1 MSVHEG
7 LFTVPHQVAMPRG
20 AQWAARF
27 AVWLLHKGH
36 KRGRAMSPG
45 VQRPA
50 PLAPSYKRQT
60 PTLLQAIGHSIW
72 DALAATGQRRAAREL
87 RELAQRW
94 ESIDPAVARQL
105 REASRHDTR
114 S

>member
-1 MSVHEG
+1 MS
-7 LFTVPHQVAMPRG
+7 
-20 AQWAARF
+20 AA
-27 AVWLLHKGH
+27 
-36 KRGRAMSPG
+36 
-45 VQRPA
+45 VQRA
-50 PLAPSYKRQT
+50 KPLASPYQRRT

-87 RELAQRW
+87 REMAQRW
-94 ESIDPAVARQL
+94 ESIDATVAQQL

>member
-1 MSVHEG
+1 MS
-7 LFTVPHQVAMPRG
+7 
-20 AQWAARF
+20 AAVR
-27 AVWLLHKGH
+27 
-36 KRGRAMSPG
+36 RAT
-45 VQRPA
+45 
-50 PLAPSYKRQT
+50 PLASPYKRRT

-72 DALAATGQRRAAREL
+72 DALVTTGQRRAAREL

-94 ESIDPAVARQL
+94 ESIDATVAQQL

>member
-1 MSVHEG
+1 MS
-7 LFTVPHQVAMPRG
+7 
-20 AQWAARF
+20 AA
-27 AVWLLHKGH
+27 
-36 KRGRAMSPG
+36 
-45 VQRPA
+45 VQRVA
-50 PLAPSYKRQT
+50 STYQRRT

-87 RELAQRW
+87 REMAQRW
-94 ESIDPAVARQL
+94 ESIDATVAQQL